1 MKATYDNAFCMDSK
15 CIHYFEDTCM
25 VAMAEKGTEIAPYN
39 LEYIEK
45 HGRGKS
51 KDCPEFR
58 AGSHLL
64 YVVDLGEEDFMEN
77 KPIMKVVCKGEKP
90 SYANKYAAGLDL
102 RANEEVV
109 IYPKET
115 VVKKIKRIINKILGR
130 KTEPLPNIVD
140 IKSKLAVEIP
150 KGHFGMVV
158 ARSGLSYK
166 RQIKLINDVGIIDE
180 DYRGDIG
187 IRLINEGKEPYLIKA
202 GDRVAQMIIIP
213 YIQPE
218 LVYVDE
224 LGETERG
231 KSGFGSTGR

>member
-1 MKATYDNAFCMDSK
+1 M
-15 CIHYFEDTCM
+15 
-25 VAMAEKGTEIAPYN
+25 
-39 LEYIEK
+39 
-45 HGRGKS
+45 
-51 KDCPEFR
+51 
-58 AGSHLL
+58 
-64 YVVDLGEEDFMEN
+64 N
-77 KPIMKVVCKGEKP
+77 KPIMKLKCTGEKP

-102 RANEEVV
+102 RANEEVT
-109 IYPKET
+109 INPGD
-115 VVKKIKRIINKILGR
+115 II
-130 KTEPLPNIVD
+130 D

-150 KGHFGMVV
+150 SGHFGMVV

-187 IRLINEGKEPYLIKA
+187 IRLINEGKEPYTIKK

-224 LGETERG
+224 LSKTDRNT
-231 KSGFGSTGR
+231 KGFGSTGR